1 MNILAQSGLPLVIA
15 VQGAGDWLIPVMEF
29 FSFLGSEQFFLLVM
43 PALYWCVDAGLG
55 LRVGFILLASSSL
68 NTVLKLAFHG
78 PRPFWV
84 SSHVKAFAMET
95 SFGMPSNHAQ
105 TAVGVWGTLAARL
118 GRTWAWIAAAAVI
131 ALIGFSRVVL
141 GVHFPQDVLAGWFI
155 GGILLW
161 AFQKFWT
168 PVSVRVTRMT
178 FGAQVTLA
186 LVVSL
191 TLILL
196 GALVN
201 LAWADWVMPQ
211 EWIVTAAAAGGAIPD
226 PLALSGLISSAGALF
241 GLAFGVSWLAARGGF
256 SASGPGMK
264 RALRY
269 VVGVV
274 GVLVLWYGLGALFPR
289 GEALIPFALR
299 FIRYALVG
307 AWITAGAPRLFE
319 KLQLTDKANL

>member
-1 MNILAQSGLPLVIA
+1 
-15 VQGAGDWLIPVMEF
+15 
-29 FSFLGSEQFFLLVM
+29 
-43 PALYWCVDAGLG
+43 
-55 LRVGFILLASSSL
+55 
-68 NTVLKLAFHG
+68 
-78 PRPFWV
+78 
-84 SSHVKAFAMET
+84 MET
-95 SFGMPSNHAQ
+95 SFGTPSNHAQ

-118 GRTWAWIAAAAVI
+118 RRTWAWIAAAAVI
-131 ALIGFSRVVL
+131 TLIGFSRVVL

-161 AFQKFWT
+161 AFQKFWM
-168 PVSVRVTRMT
+168 PVSIRVKQMT

-196 GALVN
+196 GALMN

-226 PLALSGLISSAGALF
+226 PLALSGLFSSAGALF

-274 GVLVLWYGLGALFPR
+274 GVLVFWYGLGAIFPR

-307 AWITAGAPRLFE
+307 AWITAGAPWLFE

>member
-1 MNILAQSGLPLVIA
+1 MNILAQNSLSLAIA
-15 VQGAGDWLIPVMEF
+15 AAGFEDWLIPIMEF
-29 FSFLGSEQFFLLVM
+29 FSFLGSEEFFLLAM

-55 LRVGFILLASSSL
+55 LRVGFILLSSAGL
-68 NTVLKLAFHG
+68 NDVFKLAFHS
-78 PRPFWV
+78 PHPFWV
-84 SSHVKAFAMET
+84 SSHVKAFASET
-95 SFGMPSNHAQ
+95 SFGMPSGHAQ
-105 TAVGVWGTLAARL
+105 TAVGVWGTLAAHL
-118 GRTWAWIAAAAVI
+118 QRTWAWIAAAAVI
-131 ALIGFSRVVL
+131 GLIGFSRVVL
-141 GVHFPQDVLAGWFI
+141 GVHFPQDVLAGWLI

-168 PVSVRVTRMT
+168 PASARLKQMT

-201 LAWADWVMPQ
+201 LAWSGWVMPQ
-211 EWIVTAAAAGGAIPD
+211 EWIVNAAANGGAAPD

-241 GLAFGVSWLAARGGF
+241 GLAFGVSVLAARGGF
-256 SASGPGMK
+256 SASGPGVK

-269 VVGVV
+269 IVGVA
-274 GVLVLWYGLGALFPR
+274 GVIVFWYGLGMVFPR
-289 GEALIPFALR
+289 GEALLPYILR

-307 AWITAGAPRLFE
+307 AWISGGAPWLFE
-319 KLQLTDKANL
+319 KLQLTDKANR

>member
-1 MNILAQSGLPLVIA
+1 MDILVQNSIPMTAAMQGLE
-15 VQGAGDWLIPVMEF
+15 DWLIPIMEF

-55 LRVGFILLASSSL
+55 LRVGFILLLSSSL
-68 NTVLKLAFHG
+68 NNVFKLAFHG

-84 SSHVKAFAMET
+84 STHVKAFAPET

-105 TAVGVWGTLAARL
+105 TAVGVWGTLAARP
-118 GRTWAWIAAAAVI
+118 GRMWAWIAAAAVI

-141 GVHFPQDVLAGWFI
+141 GVHFPQDVLAGWLI

-161 AFQKFWT
+161 AFQKFWR
-168 PVSVRVTRMT
+168 PVSARLAQMT

-196 GALVN
+196 GALTN
-201 LAWADWVMPQ
+201 LAWGGWVMPQ
-211 EWIVTAAAAGGAIPD
+211 EWIVNATANGGAVPD
-226 PLALSGLISSAGALF
+226 PLALSGLVSSAGALF
-241 GLAFGVSWLAARGGF
+241 GLAFGVSWMAARGGY

-274 GVLVLWYGLGALFPR
+274 GVLVFWYGLGAIFPR
-289 GEALIPFALR
+289 GEALLPYALR

-307 AWITAGAPRLFE
+307 AWIAAGAPRLFE